1 MLFKPAKTESR
12 RLSPEPQTKNATKQG
27 NQKKES
33 VKVYVP
39 NELLTRDEIMNMLAS
54 EVVVRPKSKL
64 LTPSH

>member
-1 MLFKPAKTESR
+1 
-12 RLSPEPQTKNATKQG
+12 LSPEPQTKNATKQG

-33 VKVYVP
+33 IKVYVP
-39 NELLTRDEIMNMLAS
+39 NELLTRDEIMTMLAS